1 MTLYDEIYFD
11 INIEGQKSE
20 IEKLVEFLN
29 SGALDDYFE
38 VLPDYIVFDDN
49 YSSADPAAQTSAIF
63 TNDDLGIS
71 VDEFDPEEFLEA
83 FARAA
88 RKLDVRGTIYDLN
101 DEEFSF
107 TSPAG
112 DSSFYDSRA
121 TVKFNDELDE
131 EAEREENFDED
142 EL

>member
-11 INIEGQKSE
+11 INIEGQKAE
-20 IEKLVEFLN
+20 IERFADFLA

-49 YSSADPAAQTSAIF
+49 YSSADPSAQTSAIF

-83 FARAA
+83 FTRAG
-88 RKLDVRGTIYDLN
+88 RKLDIRGTIYDLN
-101 DEEFSF
+101 DEEYSF

-112 DSSFYDSRA
+112 DASFFDA
-121 TVKFNDELDE
+121 KAAVKFNDELDE
-131 EAEREENFDED
+131 EAEREEGFDD
-142 EL
+142 EEF